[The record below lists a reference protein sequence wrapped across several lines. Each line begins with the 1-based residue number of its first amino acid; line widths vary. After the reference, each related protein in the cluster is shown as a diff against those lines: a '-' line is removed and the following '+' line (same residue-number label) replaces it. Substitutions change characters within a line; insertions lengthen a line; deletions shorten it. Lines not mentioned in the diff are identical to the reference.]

1 MPAPAAWWCRRCCR
15 QKRWSALKKD
25 HGDIA
30 LTQPKAIV
38 KLVFRHFS
46 HRYTSKEQQMPTTSG
61 SAKWQ
66 GGIKDGKGAISTKS
80 GALKDYP
87 YGFASRF
94 EGKPGSNPEE
104 LIGAAHAACFTMALS
119 LILGEAKLTA
129 EQMETKA
136 DVTLEKQGDGFAIT
150 SVHLAL
156 TAKIPGADKAKFEE
170 LAGMA
175 KAGCPVSKLLNTKIT
190 LDTTLL

>member
-1 MPAPAAWWCRRCCR
+1 M
-15 QKRWSALKKD
+15 
-25 HGDIA
+25 
-30 LTQPKAIV
+30 TV
-38 KLVFRHFS
+38 
-46 HRYTSKEQQMPTTSG
+46 TSG

-66 GGIKDGKGAISTKS
+66 GGIKDGKGAISTRS
-80 GALKDYP
+80 GALSDYP

-136 DVTLEKQGDGFAIT
+136 DVTLEKVADGFAIT
-150 SVHLAL
+150 AVHLTL
-156 TAKIPGADKAKFEE
+156 HAKIPGADDAKFQE
-170 LAGMA
+170 LAAKA

-190 LDTTLL
+190 LDAKLKG

>member
-1 MPAPAAWWCRRCCR
+1 MGLTSTCGTWAFELPLKQSIAVTTVTKSRKINFRCYGFVTLR
-15 QKRWSALKKD
+15 QPCENISSYNKSIRDRLAKKC
-25 HGDIA
+25 
-30 LTQPKAIV
+30 
-38 KLVFRHFS
+38 
-46 HRYTSKEQQMPTTSG
+46 
-61 SAKWQ
+61 
-66 GGIKDGKGAISTKS
+66 AISTKS
-80 GALKDYP
+80 GALNDYP

-129 EQMETKA
+129 EQMETRA
-136 DVTLEKQGDGFAIT
+136 DVTLDKVGDGFAIT
-150 SVHLAL
+150 SVHLTL
-156 TAKIPGADKAKFEE
+156 NAKVPGADQAKFQE

-190 LDTTLL
+190 LDATLQ

>member
-1 MPAPAAWWCRRCCR
+1 
-15 QKRWSALKKD
+15 
-25 HGDIA
+25 
-30 LTQPKAIV
+30 
-38 KLVFRHFS
+38 
-46 HRYTSKEQQMPTTSG
+46 MPTTSG

-129 EQMETKA
+129 EHMETKA
-136 DVTLEKQGDGFAIT
+136 DVTLEKVADGFAIT
-150 SVHLAL
+150 AVHLTL
-156 TAKIPGADKAKFEE
+156 TAKIPGTDNAKFQE
-170 LAGMA
+170 LAKGA
-175 KAGCPVSKLLNTKIT
+175 KENCPVSKVLNAEIT
-190 LDTTLL
+190 LDAALV

>member
-1 MPAPAAWWCRRCCR
+1 M
-15 QKRWSALKKD
+15 
-25 HGDIA
+25 
-30 LTQPKAIV
+30 
-38 KLVFRHFS
+38 
-46 HRYTSKEQQMPTTSG
+46 TTTFG
-61 SAKWQ
+61 SVKWQ

-104 LIGAAHAACFTMALS
+104 LIGAAHAACFSMALS

-129 EQMETKA
+129 EQLETKA

-150 SVHLAL
+150 SVHLTL
-156 TAKIPGADKAKFEE
+156 MAKIPGADKAKFAE
-170 LAGMA
+170 LAEIGRA
-175 KAGCPVSKLLNTKIT
+175 HV
-190 LDTTLL
+190 

>member
-1 MPAPAAWWCRRCCR
+1 MVRDLRSP
-15 QKRWSALKKD
+15 
-25 HGDIA
+25 
-30 LTQPKAIV
+30 V
-38 KLVFRHFS
+38 KEHPM
-46 HRYTSKEQQMPTTSG
+46 TTTSG

-80 GALKDYP
+80 GALNDYP

-119 LILGEAKLTA
+119 LVLGEAHLTA
-129 EQMETKA
+129 EHMETKA
-136 DVTLEKQGDGFAIT
+136 DVTLEKQGEGFAIT

-156 TAKIPGADKAKFEE
+156 NAKVPGAENAKFQE
-170 LAGMA
+170 LADMA
-175 KAGCPVSKLLNTKIT
+175 KSGCPISKLFNTRIT
-190 LDTTLL
+190 LDAKLMS

>member
-1 MPAPAAWWCRRCCR
+1 M
-15 QKRWSALKKD
+15 S
-25 HGDIA
+25 
-30 LTQPKAIV
+30 
-38 KLVFRHFS
+38 
-46 HRYTSKEQQMPTTSG
+46 TTSG

-80 GALKDYP
+80 GALSDYP
-87 YGFASRF
+87 YGFSSRF

-150 SVHLAL
+150 AIHLTL
-156 TAKIPGADKAKFEE
+156 TAKIPGADDATFQDCAAK
-170 LAGMA
+170 A

-190 LDTTLL
+190 LDAKLVS